1 MIECKICKTEVS
13 DEVSVCNVCKYPLK
27 GTEQEQASYV
37 AKQVIQKSDV
47 KESIERLKTSRMIL
61 FALGAFYIIAPFTP
75 LMKAPL
81 SFASIFSIVLGLIF
95 VGFGFLTFKNPKL
108 ALIIPLSLTV
118 LYYLMLLIINPM
130 YLWSGILWKII
141 VLVGLGYGYF
151 SVRKSDKILKEN
163 KYLASILGFQEIK
176 NK

>member
-1 MIECKICKTEVS
+1 MTICKICKTEVS
-13 DEVSVCNVCKYPLK
+13 NEIAICNVCAYPLK

-47 KESIERLKTSRMIL
+47 IESIGRLKTSRMIL

-81 SFASIFSIVLGLIF
+81 SLTSILSIVLGLIF

-118 LYYLMLLIINPM
+118 IYYFLLLLINPM
-130 YLWSGILWKII
+130 YLWTGILWKII
-141 VLVGLGYGYF
+141 VLMGLGYGYF
-151 SVRKSDKILKEN
+151 SIRKSDKILKEN
-163 KYLASILGFQEIK
+163 KYLASVLGFQQIK